1 MVERYLGCVPV
12 EVDPRE
18 ANEIYFEESH
28 ASCIKEEGISGILNA
43 VYEINNKDHMPLS
56 LFVEL
61 TGYCNFSCPFC
72 YINEENYHHSMIPRF
87 PEFKK
92 TLDFFVEAGL
102 VYCTITGGECLLH
115 PDFEEIYRYLKESG
129 VLVTV
134 FTNGYLLTDRIVD
147 LFKAY
152 KPFKVEISLYGH
164 NDASYAAATNT
175 VDVEAD
181 KIYECIL
188 KLKSSGINVVCKTPI
203 TKLTEDSYPIIQ
215 RWCEENGIPYYTGAD
230 LMDTY
235 SGTSRKEYLASES
248 LIEELRNKSNQAFWA
263 DEEMMRIAYAEKKRR
278 ICFDCSAGRYDIM
291 IDSHGMLL
299 PCMKAA
305 WVEEWKFDLPKLGA
319 KTAYEMMVDKI
330 MQEKGKPLQYCT
342 GCPHNQICQE
352 CFMTKYEHEDLRQHR
367 QDYCRTLAE
376 FMRQK

>member
-12 EVDPRE
+12 EVDPHE
-18 ANEIYFEESH
+18 ANEIYFDEGH
-28 ASCIKEEGISGILNA
+28 ASCIREEGISGILSA
-43 VYEINNKDHMPLS
+43 VYEINNRDHMPLS
-56 LFVEL
+56 LFMEL

-87 PEFKK
+87 PEFKE

-102 VYCTITGGECLLH
+102 VCCTISGGECLLH

-134 FTNGYLLTDRIVD
+134 FTNGYLLTDRIID
-147 LFKAY
+147 LFKLY

-164 NDASYAAATNT
+164 DYASYAAAVCTEN
-175 VDVEAD
+175 VDSS
-181 KIYECIL
+181 KIFDDVL
-188 KLKSSGINVVCKTPI
+188 KLRAAGINVVCKTPI
-203 TKLTEDSYPIIQ
+203 TRLTEGSYPIIQ
-215 RWCEENGIPYYTGAD
+215 QWCEENGIPYYTGAD

-248 LIEELRNKSNQAFWA
+248 LIKELRNKSNQAFWA

-319 KTAYEMMVDKI
+319 KTAYDMMVDKI

-342 GCPHNQICQE
+342 GCSHNQICQE
-352 CFMTKYEHEDLRQHR
+352 CFMTQYEHSDLRNHR
-367 QDYCRTLAE
+367 KEYCRTLAE
-376 FMRQK
+376 FMLKA